1 MIKIVGLGPGAKE
14 ALTIGT
20 LELLKSDCKVLFR
33 TEKHPNVEY
42 LKSLGVT
49 FESYDYMYEKF
60 NSFDDV
66 YNSIA
71 VDIIEEYS
79 QCNNIVYAVPGHP
92 LVAEKS
98 VTLLIKYCDEKNIPY
113 EIIPAVSFID
123 AVMETLK
130 LDPIDGIKIIDAF
143 DIKNQI
149 LDKRVGLIITQVY
162 NQLIASETKLSLLE
176 YYNDEMEIYFIRAA
190 GVKEIENVRK
200 IKLFELDRQQDI
212 DYLTSIYIP
221 QNLEETKDFFDLL
234 KVMETLRG
242 EDGCPW
248 DLEQTHKS
256 LKRNLVEECYEVLE
270 AIDEEDDFKLT
281 EELGDVLFQIVFHA
295 QLGKEEGYFNIN
307 DIVKI
312 ITEKM
317 IRRHPHIFGDIKI
330 NNTNEVLDSW
340 DKIKKKENDFKTYT
354 DELKHIPKNLPAL
367 LRADKV
373 QAKAAK
379 VGFDWKDPEPAMEKV
394 IEELNEIKDVY
405 NGKNEAKILEE
416 VGDLIF
422 ASVNVARLLDID
434 PEIALNYTIDKFIKR
449 FKFIEDSAQI
459 KGVDLMTMT
468 LDEMDQLW
476 NEAKKK

>member
-1 MIKIVGLGPGAKE
+1 
-14 ALTIGT
+14 
-20 LELLKSDCKVLFR
+20 
-33 TEKHPNVEY
+33 
-42 LKSLGVT
+42 
-49 FESYDYMYEKF
+49 
-60 NSFDDV
+60 
-66 YNSIA
+66 
-71 VDIIEEYS
+71 
-79 QCNNIVYAVPGHP
+79 
-92 LVAEKS
+92 
-98 VTLLIKYCDEKNIPY
+98 
-113 EIIPAVSFID
+113 
-123 AVMETLK
+123 
-130 LDPIDGIKIIDAF
+130 
-143 DIKNQI
+143 
-149 LDKRVGLIITQVY
+149 
-162 NQLIASETKLSLLE
+162 
-176 YYNDEMEIYFIRAA
+176 
-190 GVKEIENVRK
+190 
-200 IKLFELDRQQDI
+200 
-212 DYLTSIYIP
+212 
-221 QNLEETKDFFDLL
+221 
-234 KVMETLRG
+234 METLRG